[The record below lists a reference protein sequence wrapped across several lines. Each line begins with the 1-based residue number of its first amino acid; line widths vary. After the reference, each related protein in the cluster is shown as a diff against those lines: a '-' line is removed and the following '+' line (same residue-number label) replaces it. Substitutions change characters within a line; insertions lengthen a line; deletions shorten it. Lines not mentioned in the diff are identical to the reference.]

1 MSKIITIANQKGGV
15 GKTTT
20 AVNLGHA
27 LAKMGKEVVII
38 DLDPQGQVATFLGM
52 EQSAGAFYLLSTCID
67 PSADPMMIFRQQ
79 MRFSG
84 RDGLYVIP
92 GNPLTNVAQT
102 MLNASNAPVTVLR
115 RSLSFLTKIDYV
127 LLDTAPSVGGIQERA
142 VWASDLLI
150 VPTLPDSSS
159 LEGVQQM
166 VGMVAE
172 LKKKGWTGELMGIL
186 PTHYEERT
194 RESRASMGDLR
205 RAFGGLV
212 LSPPISGRTILRDAR
227 SCGQTIFE
235 YAPDSQ
241 SAQEYW
247 KLAEKVRRA
256 K

>member
-1 MSKIITIANQKGGV
+1 MKIITIANQKGGV

-52 EQSAGAFYLLSTCID
+52 EQSAGAFYLLSVCID
-67 PSADPMMIFRQQ
+67 PNADPMMIFRQQ
-79 MRFSG
+79 MRFSR
-84 RDGLYVIP
+84 RDGLYIIP
-92 GNPLTNVAQT
+92 GNPLTNIAQT

-115 RSLSFLTKIDYV
+115 RSLSLAKVDYI

-142 VWASDLLI
+142 TYASDLLI

-159 LEGVQQM
+159 LEGVKQM
-166 VGMVAE
+166 IGMVSE
-172 LKKKGWTGELMGIL
+172 LKKKGWPGELVGIL
-186 PTHYEERT
+186 PTRYEERT
-194 RESRASMGDLR
+194 RESRASMEDLR

-212 LSPPISGRTILRDAR
+212 LPPISDRTILRDAR
-227 SCGQTIFE
+227 SRGQSIFE

-247 KLAEKVRRA
+247 ELAEKVRRV